1 MKSLI
6 HKMSFQCN
14 VKFTKKLFLKILI
27 FLIGLGFLSLQL
39 WQTFQTF
46 IEKRST
52 FVISQKIFD
61 RLIPPTIVLCLP
73 FQKNIF
79 LNKKFNIT
87 IKMSKPNIETESLT
101 KTQINL
107 TLGENYDE
115 QNELMLTVAELINPF
130 QGLCYTLTFNEKSS
144 DEQNGRTKYV
154 KSGYR
159 ICTRDENSNS

>member
-1 MKSLI
+1 MNSLI
-6 HKMSFQCN
+6 HKMSFKCN

-27 FLIGLGFLSLQL
+27 FLIGFGFLSLQL

-61 RLIPPTIVLCLP
+61 TLIPPTIVLCLP

-79 LNKKFNIT
+79 LNKRFNIT

-115 QNELMLTVAELINPF
+115 QEKLLELKEICKEHRRQKKKASYQSKKKQKNNKVNFSLFVMLNHF
-130 QGLCYTLTFNEKSS
+130 
-144 DEQNGRTKYV
+144 
-154 KSGYR
+154 
-159 ICTRDENSNS
+159 